1 MSNLTKKLAVSLSV
15 LSTSVSLW
23 AHPDHDHDHAPAVEV
38 ELTTGMEIIGHN
50 GLRYRVNR
58 EWSQA
63 DPTIAPVTNAHAM
76 IEDREG
82 QIYLVTDDMANA
94 FIVFEKDGSFVRT
107 IAHPELNGGHGIDLL
122 TLDGEEHLI
131 HVDGGWHQTRPSAWE
146 WERTNGSVT
155 ILRKDG
161 TIRLRLPSP
170 HDLGVFAADERYQPC
185 DVAITP
191 DNDILVADGY
201 ASDRVL
207 HYRPDGTLVRV
218 WGGPNPGKPGH
229 LKNAHG
235 ISIDDSDSSQPKVW
249 VSSRAENKLK
259 AFTLE
264 GEWLETIDLPGARAG
279 QAFFAHDKLYTGV
292 CWSLENGV
300 GKQLPES
307 GFVLILDQASH
318 RVLSA
323 PGGTEPTYVDGELQP
338 MHQAQPIFKHV
349 HDLYVDDAGDIYVG
363 EWNSGNRYPYKL
375 ELIHE

>member
-1 MSNLTKKLAVSLSV
+1 MNKFTLKIVVLFGALAVTASLF
-15 LSTSVSLW
+15 
-23 AHPDHDHDHAPAVEV
+23 AHPDHGDEYPAAAEV
-38 ELTTGMEIIGHN
+38 DLATGMEIIGHN

-63 DPTIAPVTNAHAM
+63 DPNVAPVTNAHAM
-76 IEDREG
+76 IEDSEG
-82 QIYLVTDDMANA
+82 QIYLITDDMANA
-94 FIVFEKDGSFVRT
+94 FIVYEKDGTFVRSFGQG
-107 IAHPELNGGHGIDLL
+107 LKGGHGIDLI

-131 HVDGGWHQTRPSAWE
+131 HVDGGWHQTAPSAWK
-146 WERTNGSVT
+146 WERTNGGVT

-170 HDLGVFAADERYQPC
+170 HELGVFEADERYQPC

-207 HYRPDGTLVRV
+207 HYKSDGTLVRV
-218 WGGPNPGKPGH
+218 WGGPNPGHPGH

-235 ISIDDSDSSQPKVW
+235 ISIDRSDLRNPKVW

-264 GEWLETIDLPGARAG
+264 GEWIETIDLPGARAG
-279 QAFFAHDKLYTGV
+279 QAFLADDKLYTGV

-300 GKQLPES
+300 GEQLPES
-307 GFVLILDQASH
+307 GFVLVLDKQTH

-323 PGGTEPTYVDGELQP
+323 PGGTEPNYIDGKLQP
-338 MHQAQPIFKHV
+338 MHQAEPVFKHV
-349 HDLYVDDAGDIYVG
+349 LDLYVDEAGDIYVG

-375 ELIHE
+375 ELIQE

>member
-1 MSNLTKKLAVSLSV
+1 MFRFIISSAVTV
-15 LSTSVSLW
+15 STTVALL
-23 AHPDHDHDHAPAVEV
+23 AHPDHSHDHAAASAVE
-38 ELTTGMEIIGHN
+38 LATGMEVIGHN
-50 GLRYRVNR
+50 GLRFRVNR

-63 DPTIAPVTNAHAM
+63 DPAVAPVTNAHAM
-76 IEDREG
+76 IEDNQG
-82 QIYLVTDDMANA
+82 QIYLITDDMANA
-94 FIVFEKDGSFVRT
+94 FIVYEKDGTFVRT
-107 IAHPELNGGHGIDLL
+107 IAHNDLKGGHGLDLI

-131 HVDGGWHQTRPSAWE
+131 HVDGGWHQTEPSAWE

-161 TIRLRLPSP
+161 TIRLHLPSP
-170 HDLGVFAADERYQPC
+170 HELGVFTEDERYQPC

-201 ASDRVL
+201 ASDRIL
-207 HYRPDGTLVRV
+207 HYKSDGTLVCI
-218 WGGPNPGKPGH
+218 WGGPDPGAPSH
-229 LKNAHG
+229 LQNAHG
-235 ISIDDSDSSQPKVW
+235 ISIDNSNPKQPKVW

-292 CWSLENGV
+292 CWSLENGT
-300 GKQLPES
+300 GEQLPES
-307 GFVLILDQASH
+307 GFVLILDQATH

-323 PGGTEPTYVDGELQP
+323 PGGTEPTYVDGQLQP

-349 HDLYVDDAGDIYVG
+349 HDLYVDAAGDIYVG

-375 ELIHE
+375 ELIRP

>member
-1 MSNLTKKLAVSLSV
+1 MNKMPLRFVV
-15 LSTSVSLW
+15 LYGTFCVATALF
-23 AHPDHDHDHAPAVEV
+23 AHPDHGDEYPASAEV
-38 ELTTGMEIIGHN
+38 DLATGMEVIGHN

-63 DPTIAPVTNAHAM
+63 DPNVAPVTNAHAM
-76 IEDREG
+76 IEDSEG
-82 QIYLVTDDMANA
+82 QIYLITDDMANA
-94 FIVFEKDGSFVRT
+94 FIVYEKDGTFVR
-107 IAHPELNGGHGIDLL
+107 AFGQGMKGGHGIDLI
-122 TLDGEEHLI
+122 TLDDEEHLI
-131 HVDGGWHQTRPSAWE
+131 HVDGGWHQTVPSAWE
-146 WERTNGSVT
+146 WERTNGGVT
-155 ILRKDG
+155 LLRKDG
-161 TIRLRLPSP
+161 SIRLRLPSP
-170 HDLGVFAADERYQPC
+170 HDLGAFKADERYQPC

-207 HYRPDGTLVRV
+207 HYKPDGTLVRV
-218 WGGPNPGKPGH
+218 WGGPNPGHPGH

-235 ISIDDSDSSQPKVW
+235 ISIDNSDPQNPKVW

-264 GEWLETIDLPGARAG
+264 GEWIETIDLPGARAG

-323 PGGTEPTYVDGELQP
+323 PGGIKPTYIDGELQP

-349 HDLYVDDAGDIYVG
+349 HDLYVDATGDIYVG

>member
-1 MSNLTKKLAVSLSV
+1 MKNPLQSFVFSFVSLCI
-15 LSTSVSLW
+15 SVSLH
-23 AHPDHDHDHAPAVEV
+23 AHPDHGDDYPTEASVV
-38 ELTTGMEIIGHN
+38 LTTGQEVIGHN

-58 EWSQA
+58 EWSKA
-63 DPTIAPVTNAHAM
+63 DRAIAPVTNAHAM
-76 IEDREG
+76 IEDSEG

-94 FIVFEKDGSFVRT
+94 FIVYEKDGTFVRSFGQD
-107 IAHPELNGGHGIDLL
+107 LKGGHGIDLI

-131 HVDGGWHQTRPSAWE
+131 HVDGGWQQTKPSAWE
-146 WERTNGSVT
+146 WERVNGGVT

-170 HDLGVFAADERYQPC
+170 HELGVFDAEERYQPC

-207 HYRPDGTLVRV
+207 HYKADGTLVRI
-218 WGGPNPGKPGH
+218 WGGPNPGNPGH

-235 ISIDDSDSSQPKVW
+235 ISIDSSDPKNPKVW

-279 QAFFAHDKLYTGV
+279 QAFLHDDKLYTGV

-300 GKQLPES
+300 GKQLAES
-307 GFVLILDQASH
+307 GFVLVLDYPTR
-318 RVLSA
+318 RVVSA
-323 PGGTEPTYVDGELQP
+323 PGGTEPTYIDGKLQP
-338 MHQAQPIFKHV
+338 IHQAEKIFKHV
-349 HDLYVDDAGDIYVG
+349 HDLYVDAEGDIYVG